1 MKFHKA
7 PLQDAYVIEMEPR
20 GDERGFFARAYCENE
35 FREAGLVSHYA
46 QINNSLSVQKGTLR
60 GMHYQLPP
68 AAEVKLVRCLRGAL
82 YDVIADMRPDSST
95 YGKWF
100 GIELNEDNRTML
112 YVPRGFAHGFITLRE
127 NTEAFYMVSDPY
139 MPGGERG
146 LRYDD
151 PHLGIEWPLEP
162 SVISDKDQ
170 NWPLFD
176 PEFHAVEKLR
186 GLR

>member
-1 MKFHKA
+1 VKFNA
-7 PLQDAYVIEMEPR
+7 TPLQDAYVIEMEPR

-46 QINNSLSVQKGTLR
+46 QVNNSLSVTKGTLR

-82 YDVIADMRPDSST
+82 YDVIADMRPDSPS
-95 YGKWF
+95 YGRWF
-100 GIELNEDNRTML
+100 GVELSEDNRKML

-127 NTEAFYMVSDPY
+127 NTEAFYMVSDAY

-146 LRYDD
+146 LRYND
-151 PHLGIEWPLEP
+151 PHLNIEWPIAPE
-162 SVISDKDQ
+162 VISEKDQ

-176 PEFHAVEKLR
+176 PEFHAVEQLR
-186 GLR
+186 GIR